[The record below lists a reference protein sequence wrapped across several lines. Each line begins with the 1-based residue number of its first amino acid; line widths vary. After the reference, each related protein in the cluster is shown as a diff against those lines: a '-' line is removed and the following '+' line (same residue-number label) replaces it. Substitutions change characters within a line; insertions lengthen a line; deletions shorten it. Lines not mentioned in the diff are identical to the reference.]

1 MKNLRKIKTSFVLSL
16 FLLVL
21 IVSSTSFSEAAETP
35 YRASVIIELEWAD
48 GYPTTP
54 IAPRD
59 EIAELDLKVTMNIKT
74 GITFGAGVLDGYISA
89 ESAALIDL
97 AIVEFPSWCSA
108 TLDKTL
114 LMTNI
119 SEKEEVFCKLF
130 IHVDENAPAYE
141 EGIIKFEVN
150 IGKLGLI
157 KGSSKVFNLSFM
169 PSFYPLIRTE
179 LPESNSKRIN
189 PTSEAVFPI
198 EIQNVGNAETKV
210 LIEIIDI
217 PGGWTATV
225 TDSISIGDEKGSKEM
240 AYLTVRPSRD
250 FGYHYEETVV
260 SLKITPAFAS
270 DLNITGN
277 PIYANFIVQARGF
290 SSIGIEVYLILF
302 AIIVIVLFA
311 IIRIVRK
318 RKQ

>member
-21 IVSSTSFSEAAETP
+21 IVSSTSFSESAETP
-35 YRASVIIELEWAD
+35 YRASVVIELDWAD
-48 GYPTTP
+48 GYTATP

-59 EIAELDLKVTMNIKT
+59 EIAVLDLKVTMNVET
-74 GITFGAGVLDGYISA
+74 GVTFGAGLLEGYS
-89 ESAALIDL
+89 SSQALIDL
-97 AIVEFPSWCSA
+97 MIIDYPSWCSV

-169 PSFYPLIRTE
+169 PSFYPLIKTE

-217 PGGWTATV
+217 PDGWTATV
-225 TDSISIGDEKGSKEM
+225 TDSIAIGEEKGSKVM
-240 AYLTVRPSRD
+240 AYLTVHPSRD
-250 FGYHYEETVV
+250 FGYHYEEAVV

-277 PIYANFIVQARGF
+277 PSYANFIVQARGF
-290 SSIGIEVYLILF
+290 SSIGMEVYLILF
-302 AIIVIVLFA
+302 AIIVIVLFT